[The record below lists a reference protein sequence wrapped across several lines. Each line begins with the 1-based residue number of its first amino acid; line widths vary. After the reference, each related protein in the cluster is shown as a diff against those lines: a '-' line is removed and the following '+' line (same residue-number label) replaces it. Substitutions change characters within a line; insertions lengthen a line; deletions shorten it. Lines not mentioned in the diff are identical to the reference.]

1 MSRFPSLTP
10 KKLISFLK
18 KQGFVE
24 DHISGSHVVF
34 YHPIGKKRA
43 VVPFHRK
50 DLPKGT
56 LFSILKEAGFSKK
69 DYLRNS

>member
-1 MSRFPSLTP
+1 MPKFPSLTP

-18 KQGFVE
+18 NQGFVE
-24 DHISGSHVVF
+24 DHTSGSHIVF
-34 YHPIGKKRA
+34 YNPITKRRA
-43 VVPFHRK
+43 VVPFHKK

-69 DYLRNS
+69 DYLQSK